1 MAEIS
6 LRDGIAFVTLPLS
19 ELTELLAL
27 PSRSVP
33 PPPGIYK
40 GGRYR
45 TVREDGAALTRF
57 KDGAWGSGAWG
68 SGAWPNLFP
77 APNHTDSFG
86 SPVDTGDYDPPRG
99 ESLY

>member
-19 ELTELLAL
+19 ELTELLAE
-27 PSRSVP
+27 PSHSVP

-45 TVREDGAALTRF
+45 TVREDGAAMTRF
-57 KDGAWGSGAWG
+57 KDGSWG

-86 SPVDTGDYDPPRG
+86 SPMDTGDYDQPRG

>member
-19 ELTELLAL
+19 ELADLLAV
-27 PSRSVP
+27 PSPVP

-45 TVREDGAALTRF
+45 TVREDGAAMTRF
-57 KDGAWGSGAWG
+57 KDGSWGSGAW
-68 SGAWPNLFP
+68 SNLFP
-77 APNHTDSFG
+77 APNHNSFG
-86 SPVDTGDYDPPRG
+86 SPMDTGDYDQPRG